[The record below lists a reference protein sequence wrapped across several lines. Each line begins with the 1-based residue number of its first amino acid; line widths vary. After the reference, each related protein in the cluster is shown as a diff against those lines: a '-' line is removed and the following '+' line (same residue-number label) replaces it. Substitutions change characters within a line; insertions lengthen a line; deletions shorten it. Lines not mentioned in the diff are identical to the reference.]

1 MKDNGSEGQEE
12 VFHPLLETSA
22 RKITEVTISK
32 MKLAQ
37 LNVVVTNWN
46 QYRIIWF
53 PCGYKTC
60 SYYLGSDYRSILEST
75 FPHPST

>member
-32 MKLAQ
+32 MKLAL

-46 QYRIIWF
+46 QYRII
-53 PCGYKTC
+53 
-60 SYYLGSDYRSILEST
+60 
-75 FPHPST
+75 